1 MKCNVVDISC
11 PEDFKIA
18 ELRNMGIEVKSDN
31 NEIES
36 VCPLSFSSTKHIK
49 LNLMDKCSFST
60 NIKKTDFSP

>member
-11 PEDFKIA
+11 PEHFKIA
-18 ELRNMGIEVKSDN
+18 ELRNMGIEDSNKN
-31 NEIES
+31 ES

-60 NIKKTDFSP
+60 NIKKTP

>member
-18 ELRNMGIEVKSDN
+18 ELRNMGIEVKSDKN
-31 NEIES
+31 ES